1 MRRTIRIFLYT
12 GLLLFLL
19 WSFLVASIYID
30 SVTQQKERAD
40 AVVVMGASQWNG
52 RPSPAL
58 RDRLD
63 HAYDI
68 YRDGLVK
75 YIVLTGGIARGDS
88 TSESAVGKKYL
99 VSKGVPGSIIF
110 IEEKGHTTL
119 ESMKEVKKILS
130 NRNIHSVIFVS
141 HGYHL
146 HRVRKM
152 AEDMGIRN
160 VRISAV
166 SIKNDSKKIKLV
178 LRESLVYV
186 VYLMRTG
193 YSAVT
198 S

>member
-1 MRRTIRIFLYT
+1 MRRTVRFFFYIALFF
-12 GLLLFLL
+12 FLL

-30 SVTQQKERAD
+30 SVTQQKEKAD

-63 HAYDI
+63 HAYNI
-68 YRDGLVK
+68 YNDGLVK
-75 YIVLTGGIARGDS
+75 YIILTGGIARGDT
-88 TSESAVGKKYL
+88 TSESAVGRKYL
-99 VSKGVPGSIIF
+99 IKQGVPGSIIF

-119 ESMKEVKKILS
+119 ESMKEVKKILQ
-130 NRNIHSVIFVS
+130 NKKIESVIFVS

-152 AEDMGIRN
+152 AEDMGIEN
-160 VRISAV
+160 IKISAV

-186 VYLMRTG
+186 VYLMRSG